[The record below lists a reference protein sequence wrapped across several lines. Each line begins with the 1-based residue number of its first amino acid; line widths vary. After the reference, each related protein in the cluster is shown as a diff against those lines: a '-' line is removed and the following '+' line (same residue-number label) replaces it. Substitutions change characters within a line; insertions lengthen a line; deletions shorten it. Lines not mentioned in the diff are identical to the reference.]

1 MLEIGVFSQTADS
14 LAAIERMSRVRSA
27 LTRKV
32 AAAVTLGGLAALVS
46 APIDAASL
54 RPTRGSLDRQNN
66 EARRHDFTYLQ
77 SSAQVI
83 RYAELGYLI
92 RVPDGPDYQLKE
104 VSFPYARPE
113 VKMFI
118 ERLAEQY
125 REACGDQLVVTSLT
139 RPKNRQPYNAS
150 RRSVHPT
157 GMALDLRRPWSRVCR
172 GWLEHTLVTLEAKG
186 VLEATLERSPPHYH
200 IALFPKPYD
209 RYVDQLRHAPV
220 ENTYMVMR
228 GDTLW
233 RIAQRHNT
241 TIEHVKRENGLRS
254 SRIYPGQILQVPSAP

>member
-1 MLEIGVFSQTADS
+1 MTAV
-14 LAAIERMSRVRSA
+14 LATA
-27 LTRKV
+27 
-32 AAAVTLGGLAALVS
+32 GLAALT
-46 APIDAASL
+46 ATPADAASL
-54 RPTRGSLDRQNN
+54 RPTRGSLDRQNT
-66 EARRHDFTYLQ
+66 EARRHDFSYLQ
-77 SSAQVI
+77 SSADVL
-83 RYAELGYLI
+83 RFVDLGYLT
-92 RVPDGPDYQLKE
+92 RVPEGRNYRLKE

-113 VKMFI
+113 VKLFI
-118 ERLAEQY
+118 ERLAAQY
-125 REACGDQLVVTSLT
+125 REACGDKLVVTSLT
-139 RPKNRQPYNAS
+139 RPKSRQPYNAS
-150 RRSVHPT
+150 QRSVHPT

-200 IALFPKPYD
+200 IALFPKLYE
-209 RYVDQLRHAPV
+209 RYVDELRHAPV

-241 TIEHVKRENGLRS
+241 TIEMVKRENGLRS

>member
-1 MLEIGVFSQTADS
+1 MVAPTA
-14 LAAIERMSRVRSA
+14 V
-27 LTRKV
+27 
-32 AAAVTLGGLAALVS
+32 
-46 APIDAASL
+46 DAASL
-54 RPTRGSLDRQNN
+54 RPTRGSLDRQAS
-66 EARRHDFTYLQ
+66 EARRHDYTYLQ
-77 SSAQVI
+77 NSTQVK
-83 RYAELGYLI
+83 RFVDLGYLKL
-92 RVPDGPDYQLKE
+92 VPDSRNYFLKE

-113 VKMFI
+113 VKLFI
-118 ERLAEQY
+118 ERLSAQY
-125 REACGDQLVVTSLT
+125 HKACGDKLVVTSLT
-139 RPKNRQPYNAS
+139 RPKNRQPRNAS
-150 RRSVHPT
+150 HRSVHPT

-186 VLEATLERSPPHYH
+186 ILEATLERSPPHYH
-200 IALFPKPYD
+200 IALFPKAYD

-241 TIEHVKRENGLRS
+241 TIEQVKRENGLRS